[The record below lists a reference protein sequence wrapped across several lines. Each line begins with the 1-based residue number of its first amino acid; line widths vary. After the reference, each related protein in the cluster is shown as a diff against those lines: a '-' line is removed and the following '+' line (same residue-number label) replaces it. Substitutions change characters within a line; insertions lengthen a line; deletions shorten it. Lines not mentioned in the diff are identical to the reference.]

1 MRKTGG
7 EMKKKMSKYHVYEG
21 KISGEEASF
30 SVYTHPERH
39 SVSVEMPVEVFLDV
53 DKARLE
59 LARQLGIVI
68 GDYTKGEWVTKIQNI
83 ASGEDEDI

>member
-1 MRKTGG
+1 
-7 EMKKKMSKYHVYEG
+7 
-21 KISGEEASF
+21 
-30 SVYTHPERH
+30 
-39 SVSVEMPVEVFLDV
+39 MPVEVFLDV